1 MMRAM
6 PPQLPFTFEPVR
18 TERLLLRMMTTDDVD
33 DIHAYQSRDDVC
45 RYLLFEPRDRTD
57 VAEKVAQHAAAT
69 TLTGD
74 RDYWQIAVEHDGRVI
89 GDVFFT
95 IKSVEHS
102 TGEIGWTMHPDFHG
116 HGYMT
121 EAAGAVLR
129 LAFETLDLHRVIAN
143 LDARNDASVAL
154 CRRLGMRE
162 EAHHLEDMW
171 SKGEWTDSR
180 IYALLAREWPE
191 LSGRSGP
198 APS

>member
-6 PPQLPFTFEPVR
+6 PPRLPFTFEPVR

-45 RYLLFEPRDRTD
+45 RYLLFEPRDRTV

-69 TLTGD
+69 ALTGD
-74 RDYWQIAVEHDGRVI
+74 GDYWQIAIERGGRVI
-89 GDVFFT
+89 GDLFFT

-116 HGYMT
+116 RGYMT
-121 EAAGAVLR
+121 EAASAGLR
-129 LAFETLDLHRVIAN
+129 IAFERLGLHRVIAN
-143 LDARNDASVAL
+143 LDARNVASVAL

-171 SKGEWTDSR
+171 SKGEWTDSY
-180 IYALLAREWPE
+180 IYAVLAREW
-191 LSGRSGP
+191 R
-198 APS
+198 AA

>member
-1 MMRAM
+1 MRAM
-6 PPQLPFTFEPVR
+6 PPRLPFTFEPVR
-18 TERLLLRMMTTDDVD
+18 TERVLLRMMTTDDVD
-33 DIHAYQSRDDVC
+33 AIHAYQSRDDVC
-45 RYLLFEPRDRTD
+45 RYLLFEPRDRTV

-74 RDYWQIAVEHDGRVI
+74 GDYWQIAVEHDGRAI

-121 EAAGAVLR
+121 EAAGAGLR
-129 LAFETLDLHRVIAN
+129 IAFETLSLHRVIAN
-143 LDARNDASVAL
+143 LDARNVASVAL

-171 SKGEWTDSR
+171 SKGEWTDSY
-180 IYALLAREWPE
+180 IYAVLAREWAAR
-191 LSGRSGP
+191 G
-198 APS
+198 